1 MSTPASYRSTTPLI
15 ANSGDM
21 ELFDADSTPSGY
33 VVTWDGILRR
43 FRVAQATPGVG
54 TIYATTADRIAA
66 VGTVA
71 PGTLATCL
79 EEDGVVWAMNA
90 AGDTW
95 INTNPGGVMDYTDDF
110 LVVDWSGPTGGYYEY
125 TITALVHGL
134 GTKPSIDVFETA
146 AGPKYTQ
153 VGVEWSLNSSGDVL
167 ITVPQTPDCRFAG
180 RVIIHR

>member
-1 MSTPASYRSTTPLI
+1 MAAPASYRNTAPLI

-33 VVTWDGILRR
+33 VITWDNGLKK

-66 VGTVA
+66 IGTVT

-79 EEDGVVWAMNA
+79 EEDGLVWEMNA

-95 INTNPGGVMDYTDDF
+95 ILTNPGSTTDYTEDF
-110 LVVDWSGPTGGYYEY
+110 LVTDWAGPSGGYYEY
-125 TITALVHGL
+125 AVTALVHGL
-134 GTKPSIDVFETA
+134 GPKPSIDVFETT

-167 ITVPQTPDCRFAG
+167 VTVPQTPDCRFAG